1 MYIPDEFI
9 DLWSNALAIT
19 STDAPSFAKRVPR
32 VYLNRLALIRIGP
45 LLLDDPMLNLVVNLF
60 SLFEMKEFFI
70 CKKSVVMMVSKL
82 WPVSINTYCL
92 MSMSIGN
99 SFFK

>member
-45 LLLDDPMLNLVVNLF
+45 LLLDDLMLNLVVKLF
-60 SLFEMKEFFI
+60 SLFEIKEFFI
-70 CKKSVVMMVSKL
+70 CKKSVIMMVSK
-82 WPVSINTYCL
+82 
-92 MSMSIGN
+92 
-99 SFFK
+99 